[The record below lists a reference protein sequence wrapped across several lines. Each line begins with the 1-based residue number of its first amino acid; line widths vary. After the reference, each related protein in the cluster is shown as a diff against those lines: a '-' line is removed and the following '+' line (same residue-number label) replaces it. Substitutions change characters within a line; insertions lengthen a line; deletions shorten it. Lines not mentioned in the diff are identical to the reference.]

1 MNANMTIETSEGIEL
16 GMIEVDTVAEA
27 EEVNSEVENL
37 VENSEVNTNVE
48 VVETTTDKIT
58 MSVEIKVTKL
68 KVRPTKMLHTIFLE
82 EAAEVA
88 EAMATSEDLVEA
100 IEVVEVDTTTKKALL

>member
-1 MNANMTIETSEGIEL
+1 LNANMTIKTSEGIEL

-48 VVETTTDKIT
+48 VVETTTD